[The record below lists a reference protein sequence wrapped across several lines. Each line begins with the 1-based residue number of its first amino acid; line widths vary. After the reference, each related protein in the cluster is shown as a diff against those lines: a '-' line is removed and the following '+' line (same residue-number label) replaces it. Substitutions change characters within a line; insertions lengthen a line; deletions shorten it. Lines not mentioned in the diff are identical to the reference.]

1 MSLIQWGKMAKK
13 WIPYALLLPSV
24 VFVLGW
30 IIYPAIVTF
39 YYSLT
44 NTVAGRGGEFIG
56 LTNYDVLVNSA
67 EFVGALKTSAI
78 TTFVN
83 VGGSVAVG
91 LGLAMLLHR
100 ITKGKEIYI
109 VLLILPLAISPFV
122 AGWTWAYMFHSTFG
136 LFNEWAVG
144 LGLGGAFLG
153 RADTAMW
160 AVTLADF
167 WQWLPFMTFLL
178 VAGLGSIPKGSYSL
192 AEVDGLSRLQRFR
205 YVTFPGIKTVL
216 LIGVL
221 IRFMDAFRVAT
232 KTMIMTHG
240 GPGIASQTVS
250 LLAYDQAFTF
260 ANLGRAA
267 ATCEIQFFITLIV
280 CWILFKKV
288 FPW

>member
-1 MSLIQWGKMAKK
+1 MAKK
-13 WIPYALLLPSV
+13 WLPYALLLPSM

-56 LTNYDVLVNSA
+56 LTNYDVLVNSV
-67 EFVGALKTSAI
+67 EFVGSLKNSVM

-83 VGGSVAVG
+83 VVGGVAVG

-109 VLLILPLAISPFV
+109 ILFILPLAISPLV
-122 AGWTWAYMFHSTFG
+122 VGWTWAYVFHSSFG
-136 LFNEWAVG
+136 LFNKWAIE

-153 RADTAMW
+153 RSATAIW
-160 AVTLADF
+160 VVTLADF
-167 WQWLPFMTFLL
+167 WQWLPFTTFVLL
-178 VAGLGSIPKGSYSL
+178 AGLGNIPKGSYSL

-232 KTMIMTHG
+232 KTMLMTHG
-240 GPGIASQTVS
+240 GPGIASQTVA

-288 FPW
+288 FTW